1 MTNPSNTLAGARNS
15 AKCPIAEIKLSTSN
29 KRTPIGHRHHYG
41 LAIAWITNKEPG
53 AKWQRSMGSR
63 KAISIEAATI
73 GSLQAV
79 IAITNAIK
87 RSVRTH

>member
-15 AKCPIAEIKLSTSN
+15 IKCPIAEIKVSTGN
-29 KRTPIGHRHHYG
+29 KWASIGHRHHYG
-41 LAIAWITNKEPG
+41 PAIAWIANQEPG

-63 KAISIEAATI
+63 KAIGIEAATI

-79 IAITNAIK
+79 ITIANAIK
-87 RSVRTH
+87 RSIRAH